1 MRACL
6 VAGKGTVPDAW
17 VDALPVEELDPLL
30 RRIVRNGEEG
40 SAARDAA
47 RHLRWAAGREET
59 GAAEAAGKQ

>member
-1 MRACL
+1 M
-6 VAGKGTVPDAW
+6 PDAW

-30 RRIVRNGEEG
+30 RRIVRGIEDG

-47 RHLRWAAGREET
+47 RQLRWAAGRDEA